1 MSLKNFNIATAVG
14 VASLLSISFA
24 NAADMSFNAKE
35 LNGRSSYIGIAIIDS
50 EMADIGFEE
59 ATAGKNQIGVPGNA
73 STGKKAGFADPD
85 GFQGTLGNDYGYV
98 RLETEFTFR
107 DTTVNKLTG
116 VNNRNFVLNEGN
128 EVHIGTIMANLAF
141 EYSVDPMELSGEK
154 SSGISLTPFI
164 TAGAGALGGIG
175 SMSYMNT
182 NSETDGVDEEMFV
195 APAIQGGAGL
205 TVGLPFGVEL
215 FGKYSEMLAY
225 TYNRRDTNDIH
236 IKTVSGGLRL
246 NFQDNQ

>member
-1 MSLKNFNIATAVG
+1 MSIKNLNIATAVG
-14 VASLLSISFA
+14 VATLVSMSFA

-35 LNGRSSYIGIAIIDS
+35 LNGRSSYIGVAIIDS
-50 EMADIGFEE
+50 SIADIGFEE
-59 ATAGKNQIGVPGNA
+59 AFAGKNQSGVPGNA

-85 GFQGTLGNDYGYV
+85 GYQGTIGNDYGYV
-98 RLETEFTFR
+98 RVETEFSFR
-107 DTTVNKLTG
+107 DTTINKLTG
-116 VNNRNFVLNEGN
+116 VNARNFVLNEGN

-141 EYSVDPMELSGEK
+141 EYSVDPMAMSGKE
-154 SSGISLTPFI
+154 SSGISVTPFI

-182 NSETDGVDEEMFV
+182 NNETDGVDEEMFV

-205 TVGLPFGVEL
+205 TLGLPFGVEVY
-215 FGKYSEMLAY
+215 GKYSEMLAY

-246 NFQDNQ
+246 NF